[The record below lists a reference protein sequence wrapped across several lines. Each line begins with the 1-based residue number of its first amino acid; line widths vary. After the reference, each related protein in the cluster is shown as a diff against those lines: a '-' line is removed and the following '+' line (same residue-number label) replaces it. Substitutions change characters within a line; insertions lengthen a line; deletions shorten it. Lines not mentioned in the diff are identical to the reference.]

1 MTMPRLKWVTTT
13 NEGRHEYRA
22 AADSGAKYLI
32 AGRVLPG
39 TRTQS
44 YVVTI
49 RGERIGDGLT
59 TLEEAKALAQRDFEL
74 YKS

>member
-1 MTMPRLKWVTTT
+1 MMPRLKWVTTI

-32 AGRVLPG
+32 AAGDSEDDR
-39 TRTQS
+39 

-49 RGERIGDGLT
+49 AHERIGDGLT
-59 TLEEAKALAQRDFEL
+59 LKEAKVLAQRDFEL